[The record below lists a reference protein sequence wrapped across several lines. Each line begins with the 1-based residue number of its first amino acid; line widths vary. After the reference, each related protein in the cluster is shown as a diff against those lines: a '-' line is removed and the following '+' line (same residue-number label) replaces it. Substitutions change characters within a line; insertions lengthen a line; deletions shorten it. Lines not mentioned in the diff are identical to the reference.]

1 MMIRPPLSLL
11 FPVLLALLS
20 ASPARAEAP
29 VVPVR
34 PPLHWAA
41 ANGLTE
47 VARLLIE
54 QGAQVNGRDNFDN
67 TPLHLAVRYPQMLE
81 LLLQAG
87 AKVGARNAFGH
98 TPLHLA
104 VADRRAVE
112 ILLAAGAEAAAANG
126 FGKTP
131 LDYAIRQGT
140 SAYSLSIVDLL
151 IRAGGSR
158 TPYGR

>member
-1 MMIRPPLSLL
+1 M
-11 FPVLLALLS
+11 
-20 ASPARAEAP
+20 
-29 VVPVR
+29 
-34 PPLHWAA
+34 AA
-41 ANGLTE
+41 TTSTTPRCIWRCAT
-47 VARLLIE
+47 R
-54 QGAQVNGRDNFDN
+54 NFDN